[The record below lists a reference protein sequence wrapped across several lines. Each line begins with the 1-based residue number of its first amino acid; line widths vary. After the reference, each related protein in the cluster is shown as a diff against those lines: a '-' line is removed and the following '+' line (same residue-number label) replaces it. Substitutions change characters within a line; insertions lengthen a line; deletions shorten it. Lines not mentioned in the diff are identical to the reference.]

1 MKNKMKRKTRER
13 SAFFSEEIR
22 KAAIIIIIKKKT
34 SDNNIRL
41 TVKRKRIFAA
51 FLFFASSSFVR
62 VLQVAIYA
70 RVYNA
75 KPFSSP
81 LTTALTTVR
90 TLN

>member
-22 KAAIIIIIKKKT
+22 RAAIIIMKKT